1 VGNLNGRVRRLA
13 QKHLA
18 PVEDEGGKR
27 ARTEARRAEIRATCQ
42 RVIEQEERKGNPAP
56 SPEQTEAAYQKLR
69 RALERSRQAGLGRA
83 RGA

>member
-1 VGNLNGRVRRLA
+1 MGNLNGRVRRLA

-18 PVEDEGGKR
+18 SGADEDEGGKR

-42 RVIEQEERKGNPAP
+42 RVIEQVEQKGDPAP

-69 RALERSRQAGLGRA
+69 RALERSRQAGLE
-83 RGA
+83 